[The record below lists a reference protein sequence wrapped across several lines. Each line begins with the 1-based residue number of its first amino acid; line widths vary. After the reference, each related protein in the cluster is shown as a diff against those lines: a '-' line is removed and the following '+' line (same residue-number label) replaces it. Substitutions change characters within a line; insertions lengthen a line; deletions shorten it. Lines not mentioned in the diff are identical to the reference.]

1 MGSFNLLAHFSSF
14 LSFLSPNVFFNISSA
29 ALNGV
34 KQFLNDY
41 HNIGPVFAPCY
52 QEYMG
57 SNCDFV
63 GLVKGEIYQKN
74 CSLAD

>member
-1 MGSFNLLAHFSSF
+1 MGSFNLLAHFSFFFSS
-14 LSFLSPNVFFNISSA
+14 LSLNVFFNISSV

-52 QEYMG
+52 QEHMG
-57 SNCDFV
+57 GNCDFV
-63 GLVKGEIYQKN
+63 GVVKGEIYQKN
-74 CSLAD
+74 CQFS